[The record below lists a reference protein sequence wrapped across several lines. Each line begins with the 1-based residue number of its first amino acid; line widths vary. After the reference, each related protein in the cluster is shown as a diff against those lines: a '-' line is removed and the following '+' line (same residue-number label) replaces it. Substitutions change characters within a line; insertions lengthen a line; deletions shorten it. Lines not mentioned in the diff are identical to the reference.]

1 MSNFIQSLIPLLQN
15 MGVALIT
22 ALVVV
27 YQTRKNNDTVSIK
40 ANTELWQAI
49 KDIKVNMAQ
58 CQKESGIERDH
69 SIEMINTSITHLDKN
84 MESMK
89 QGLSDSVDCLREEVR
104 AHNKLIDRTYAL
116 EKKTDIHDEK
126 IRVASQRINDL
137 EETKNGNRI

>member
-1 MSNFIQSLIPLLQN
+1 MSDFIQNLIPLLEN
-15 MGVALIT
+15 VGVALIT

-27 YQTRKNNDTVSIK
+27 YQTRKSNDTAAIK

-49 KDIKVNMAQ
+49 KDIKVNVAQ
-58 CQKESGIERDH
+58 CRKESDTERSH
-69 SIEMINTSITHLDKN
+69 SLEMIGTSITHLNKN

-89 QGLSDSVDCLREEVR
+89 RGLSDSVDCLRDEVR

-126 IRVASQRINDL
+126 IRVVNHRISDL
-137 EETKNGNRI
+137 EENEK

>member
-1 MSNFIQSLIPLLQN
+1 MSDFIQNLIPLLEN
-15 MGVALIT
+15 VGVALIT

-27 YQTRKNNDTVSIK
+27 YQTRKSNDTAAIR

-49 KDIKVNMAQ
+49 KDIKVGMAQ
-58 CQKESGIERDH
+58 CKKDSGIERDH
-69 SIEMINTSITHLDKN
+69 SIEMINTSITHLNKN

-89 QGLSDSVDCLREEVR
+89 QGLSDSVDCLRDEVR

-126 IRVASQRINDL
+126 IRVANHRISDL
-137 EETKNGNRI
+137 EENEK